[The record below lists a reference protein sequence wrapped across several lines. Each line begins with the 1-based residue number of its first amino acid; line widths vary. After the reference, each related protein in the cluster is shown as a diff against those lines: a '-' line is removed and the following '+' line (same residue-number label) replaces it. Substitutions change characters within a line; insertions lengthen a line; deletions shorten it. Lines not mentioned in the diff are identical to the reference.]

1 MKIRTAPLASC
12 VFCLLLA
19 WNPAWSQ
26 NETLVI
32 EGGTLIDG
40 TGRNPVRD
48 AVVVIEGTRI
58 KAVGTKGSVS
68 YPAGA
73 RVISGEGKTVL
84 PGLID
89 AHVHISAHMHPL
101 FLHYGV
107 TTIVDTAN
115 PTDWILAQREALR
128 RGRIVGPRL
137 FATGDIIDGPP
148 ENANQTTLGLREAY
162 RIHTRT
168 VEEARTAARTLIG
181 KGVDALKVYEGLSTE
196 SLKAVAE
203 EAHNAGMEVVGH
215 VRDARQAALVG
226 MKFMEH
232 LDPIVHSTLGDP
244 EKVEAILDRMSIRD
258 AQSEMDTSL
267 FDPLI
272 ELLVS
277 NGVYF
282 NPTLT
287 RPRPESREWY
297 DEARKLLEDPS
308 TRFITD
314 ARREHWLE
322 QIRGGRTEP
331 VTESLRK
338 KREFIRRF
346 VQAGGKVIT
355 GPDTGARS
363 GATNVAGLAMHVEM
377 EALVSAGLTPMQ
389 AILASTKWPAEFLHK
404 EKDLGTVEPG
414 KLADVI
420 LIEGDPLADIRN
432 THRVRTVILDG
443 KVIDTRLDP
452 SFSNPLPRTTYT
464 NTPLEDIAPQI
475 SEITPG
481 IAREG
486 DGEVTLR
493 VTGSRFNSRSFIRFD
508 TSDLPTTFVGDS
520 VLTARIDRAL
530 LQNVGTYA
538 VTVVNPGSGGSPSNT
553 AYFLVNYPAE

>member
-1 MKIRTAPLASC
+1 MKSWNAA
-12 VFCLLLA
+12 FFLLLA
-19 WNPAWSQ
+19 LAGNPLWGQ
-26 NETLVI
+26 DDTLVI

-40 TGRNPVRD
+40 TGENPLRN
-48 AVVVIEGTRI
+48 AVVVIEGNRI
-58 KAVGTKGSVS
+58 KEVGTRESVS
-68 YPAGA
+68 YPTGA
-73 RVISGEGKTVL
+73 RVINGEGQTIL

-89 AHVHISAHMHPL
+89 AHVHISAYMHPL

-128 RGRIVGPRL
+128 RGRIAGPRL

-148 ENANQTTLGLREAY
+148 ENSNQATLALRSDY

-168 VEEARTAARTLIG
+168 VEEARQAARDLIR
-181 KGVDALKVYEGLSTE
+181 KGVDALKVYEGLGAE
-196 SLKAVAE
+196 SLKAVVE

-215 VRDARQAALVG
+215 VHDARDAALLG
-226 MKFMEH
+226 MNFLEH
-232 LDPIVHSTLGDP
+232 MDPIIHSTLGDP
-244 EKVEAILDRMSIRD
+244 ARTQAILEERGSIRNALAD
-258 AQSEMDTSL
+258 MDPDL

-287 RPRPESREWY
+287 RPQPDSREWH
-297 DEARKLLEDPS
+297 DVAGELLRDPS

-314 ARREHWLE
+314 ARREHWLA
-322 QIRGGRTEP
+322 QVQAGRTTP
-331 VTESLRK
+331 DTESVRK
-338 KREFIRRF
+338 TREFIRHF
-346 VQAGGKVIT
+346 AQAGGKIIT

-363 GATNVAGLAMHVEM
+363 SATNLAGLAMHVEM
-377 EALVSAGLTPMQ
+377 EALVNAGLTPMQ
-389 AILASTKWPAEFLHK
+389 AILASTRWSAEFMRK
-404 EKDLGTVEPG
+404 EADLGTIEPG

-432 THRVRTVILDG
+432 TQYVRTVILDG
-443 KVIDTRLDP
+443 KVIDTTLDP
-452 SFSNPLPRTTYT
+452 EFVNPLPRTTYG
-464 NTPLEDIAPQI
+464 NTPLEYEGPEI
-475 SEITPG
+475 SALSPG
-481 IAREG
+481 VARAG
-486 DGEVTLR
+486 DAGVMIR
-493 VTGSRFNSRSFIRFD
+493 VTGARFHSRSFIRFD
-508 TSDLPTTFVGDS
+508 TTDLPTTFVSDS
-520 VLTARIDRAL
+520 VLTARVEPAL

-553 AYFLVNYPAE
+553 RYFLVNFPAE

>member
-1 MKIRTAPLASC
+1 MKTRLALASI
-12 VFCLLLA
+12 VFCLLPA
-19 WNPAWSQ
+19 GNPAWSQ
-26 NETLVI
+26 SETLVI

-40 TGRNPVRD
+40 TGRDPIRD
-48 AVVVIEGTRI
+48 AIIVIEGTRI
-58 KAVGTKGSVS
+58 KAVGSKGSVS

-73 RVISGEGKTVL
+73 RVINAEGKTIL

-89 AHVHISAHMHPL
+89 AHVHISAYMHPL

-148 ENANQTTLGLREAY
+148 EETNQTTLELREAY
-162 RIHTRT
+162 RVHTRT
-168 VEEARTAARTLIG
+168 VEEARTAARNLIRQ
-181 KGVDALKVYEGLSTE
+181 GVDALKVYEGLSTE
-196 SLKAVAE
+196 SLKAVVE

-215 VRDARQAALVG
+215 VRDARQATLVG
-226 MKFMEH
+226 MKFIEH
-232 LDPIVHSTLGDP
+232 TDPIVHSTLRDP
-244 EKVEAILDRMSIRD
+244 ATLIRERGGIRNV
-258 AQSEMDTSL
+258 QSEVDPGMFDSL
-267 FDPLI
+267 IDLM
-272 ELLVS
+272 VR
-277 NGVYF
+277 NGVYY

-287 RPRPESREWY
+287 RPRPDSREWY
-297 DEARKLLEDPS
+297 DEARELLESPS
-308 TRFITD
+308 TRFITA

-322 QIRGGRTEP
+322 QVRGGQTTQ

-338 KREFIRRF
+338 TREFIRRF

-377 EALVSAGLTPMQ
+377 EALVNAGLTPMQ
-389 AILASTKWPAEFLHK
+389 AILASTRWPAEFMRK
-404 EKDLGTVEPG
+404 DKDLGTVEPG

-432 THRVRTVILDG
+432 THRVNAVILDG
-443 KVIDTRLDP
+443 KIIDTRLDP
-452 SFSNPLPRTTYT
+452 NFSNPLPRTTYT
-464 NTPLEDIAPQI
+464 NTPLEYVGPQI

-481 IAREG
+481 IARAG
-486 DGEVTLR
+486 DAEVTVR
-493 VTGSRFNSRSFIRFD
+493 VTGSRFNARSFIRFD
-508 TSDLPTTFVGDS
+508 TTDLPTTFVSDL

-530 LQNVGTYA
+530 LQNIGTYA

-553 AYFLVNYPAE
+553 AYFLVNFPAQ